1 MGFAPSDYIRAGQRD
16 ATDGFGK
23 VGNAGERIPGGYETL
38 AETRARLATDPHFL
52 RTQAICDAAAARA
65 ERAFGRQG

>member
-23 VGNAGERIPGGYETL
+23 VGNAGERIPGAYETL
-38 AETRARLATDPHFL
+38 AETRARLATDPAFQKM
-52 RTQAICDAAAARA
+52 QASVDAAVAQA
-65 ERAFGRQG
+65 ERAFGRRA